1 MGLLG
6 LRAGLESC
14 GLLVVVVVVVVIAVE
29 IRGLGEG
36 RGCTVCN
43 LK

>member
-14 GLLVVVVVVVVIAVE
+14 GLLVVVVVVIAVV

-36 RGCTVCN
+36 RGCAVC
-43 LK
+43 K

>member
-14 GLLVVVVVVVVIAVE
+14 GLLVVVVVIAVV

-36 RGCTVCN
+36 RGCAVC
-43 LK
+43 K